1 MCGIPALQDSRQHL
15 YNMLCVGLLL
25 YKSSEKIL
33 SRRDKHIFRILT
45 RELSA
50 YSRWILK
57 SERQFFL
64 KVYTNYHMAG
74 GMIKG

>member
-1 MCGIPALQDSRQHL
+1 MCGIPALQDSRHL

-25 YKSSEKIL
+25 YKSSDKIL
-33 SRRDKHIFRILT
+33 SRRDKHIIRFLT

-74 GMIKG
+74 GIKG